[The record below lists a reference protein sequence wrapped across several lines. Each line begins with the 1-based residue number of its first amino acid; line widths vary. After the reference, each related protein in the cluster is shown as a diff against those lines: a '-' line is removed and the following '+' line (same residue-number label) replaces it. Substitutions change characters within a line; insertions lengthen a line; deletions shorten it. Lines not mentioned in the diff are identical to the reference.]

1 MYAQRARPRSETAEG
16 RDVNQPRRDYTRTEM
31 LRRTLLLIGLV
42 SAIALTGSAVAQ
54 DSEDPPE
61 RVARLSFLRG
71 DVTFQAADSEAP
83 EQAVLNRPVTTGDRV
98 MTGNDARAE
107 LTLGSAALRLDART
121 DVSIANLDADIA
133 HVEVNSGTVAITLRA
148 LDSADTFE
156 VDAPNGT
163 VRLLE
168 PGEYRI
174 EAAQDG
180 AAILDVRSGAAEIDG
195 GGGPTRVASGQRA
208 RLGSSERSATLLSL
222 GAKDEFDRW
231 GEDRERQ
238 LQGEEPARYVSRDM
252 VGYEDLN
259 DRYGRWNSEPGYG
272 HVWYP
277 TVFAGWSPYT
287 FGRWAWIS
295 PWGWTWVDAS
305 PWGFAPFHYGR
316 WAHVRDR
323 WCWVPGPRHRRPVYA
338 PAHVAWVGHRNDLR
352 RTGRPIGWYPLGPRE
367 VYVPGHRVSPRYLRN
382 VNVANTDI
390 ANNAYITNVYR
401 NRVGNIRHA
410 NRDVPGAFMSIP
422 RESLAAEQSVAQRGF
437 RSSPGRVS
445 GWAPPSGSPG
455 VEPLRRF
462 RIHSPGAQAADAQ
475 NSQGSRGWRTQ
486 PAESRNLQRPSQS
499 GESRRAWQPSTRMQD
514 SQPSASLQQKQ
525 WRTSPREWGNGARL
539 PENSDTRSN
548 GARTYGSPL
557 PSNERTHGNYGTPR
571 SGNDAARSYG
581 RPIRYGSTE
590 RSSSEPRYRTPNT
603 QGSDR
608 AVSRQSSSSQGSSG
622 RSAAPPVR
630 SSEGARVDRG
640 GKAMRQPN

>member
-1 MYAQRARPRSETAEG
+1 
-16 RDVNQPRRDYTRTEM
+16 M

-42 SAIALTGSAVAQ
+42 SAIALTGPAVAQ
-54 DSEDPPE
+54 ESEDPPE
-61 RVARLSFLRG
+61 RVARLSFIRG
-71 DVTFQAADSEAP
+71 DVTFQAADNEAP

-107 LTLGSAALRLDART
+107 LTVGSAALRLDART

-133 HVEVNSGTVAITLRA
+133 HVEVNSGTVAVTLRA
-148 LDSADTFE
+148 LDTGDTFE

-168 PGEYRI
+168 PGDYRV
-174 EAAQDG
+174 EVAQDG

-195 GGGPTRVASGQRA
+195 GAGPTRVAGGQRA
-208 RLGSSERSATLLSL
+208 RLGNSERSATLLSL

-231 GEDRERQ
+231 GDDRERQ
-238 LQGEEPARYVSRDM
+238 LRGEEPARYVSRDM

-259 DRYGRWNSEPGYG
+259 ERYGRWNSEPGYG

-382 VNVANTDI
+382 VNVSNADI
-390 ANNAYITNVYR
+390 ANNAFITNVYR

-410 NRDVPGAFMSIP
+410 NRDVPGAFMSMP

-455 VEPLRRF
+455 VEPKRRF
-462 RIHSPGAQAADAQ
+462 RIHSPVAQASDAQ
-475 NSQGSRGWRTQ
+475 NSQGYRGWRTQ
-486 PAESRNLQRPSQS
+486 RPSQPAESP
-499 GESRRAWQPSTRMQD
+499 RAWQPST
-514 SQPSASLQQKQ
+514 QPPASMQQKQ
-525 WRTSPREWGNGARL
+525 WRTSPREWGSGART
-539 PENSDTRSN
+539 PESSATRSN

-557 PSNERTHGNYGTPR
+557 PSSERTQGNYGTGR

-581 RPIRYGSTE
+581 RPIRYGSPE
-590 RSSSEPRYRTPNT
+590 RSAPEPRYRTPNT

-608 AVSRQSSSSQGSSG
+608 AVSRQSSSSSSSQGSSG
-622 RSAAPPVR
+622 RSVAPR
-630 SSEGARVDRG
+630 AHSSEGARVDRG